1 MGSAEVGIDGTEACR
16 GDGRGVL
23 GQVGVFGQEPER
35 VVFDVAALE
44 GLQCSNALG
53 ELGTGGY

>member
-1 MGSAEVGIDGTEACR
+1 
-16 GDGRGVL
+16 VL